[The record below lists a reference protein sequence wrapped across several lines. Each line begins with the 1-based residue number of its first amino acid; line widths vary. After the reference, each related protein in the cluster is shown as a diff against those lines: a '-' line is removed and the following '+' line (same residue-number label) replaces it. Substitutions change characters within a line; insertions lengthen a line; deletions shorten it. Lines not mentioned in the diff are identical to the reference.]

1 MKDGSKVNWFEK
13 INGTTPV
20 ITVRDYEHY
29 YSRKY
34 HQFDTRKVSQD
45 TLFSTGSEDSNVS
58 YVRLTPYGELDEDRI
73 DNKDVPSKKFQRP
86 SIDSLSV
93 PNLVDQYHGK
103 ITYSTN
109 KPSDYQRNDNSRSY
123 EKYHHANSQKVANI
137 NEVSFSTYRNEEALV
152 RNLKCESNIYNIR
165 TQKSL

>member
-1 MKDGSKVNWFEK
+1 MKFSNNLIFYLKDGSKVNWFEK

-58 YVRLTPYGELDEDRI
+58 YVRLTPYGELDEDRT
-73 DNKDVPSKKFQRP
+73 DNKDVPSKKLQRP

-93 PNLVDQYHGK
+93 PNLVDHYQERL
-103 ITYSTN
+103 TYSTN
-109 KPSDYQRNDNSRSY
+109 KPSDYQKNDNQRF
-123 EKYHHANSQKVANI
+123 HHANSQKVANI
-137 NEVSFSTYRNEEALV
+137 NDKSFSTYRNEDALV
-152 RNLKCESNIYNIR
+152 RYLKM
-165 TQKSL
+165 

>member
-1 MKDGSKVNWFEK
+1 MNFSKNLLFYLKDGSKVNWFEK

-73 DNKDVPSKKFQRP
+73 NNKDVPSKKFQRP

-93 PNLVDQYHGK
+93 PNLVDQYQERLA
-103 ITYSTN
+103 YSTN
-109 KPSDYQRNDNSRSY
+109 KPSYYQKNDNSRSY
-123 EKYHHANSQKVANI
+123 EKSHHTKPQKVANI
-137 NEVSFSTYRNEEALV
+137 NDVSFATYQNEKALV
-152 RNLKCESNIYNIR
+152 RD
-165 TQKSL
+165 

>member
-1 MKDGSKVNWFEK
+1 MLVVINSFFLKDGSKVNWFEK

-123 EKYHHANSQKVANI
+123 EKFHHTNSQKVANI

-152 RNLKCESNIYNIR
+152 RNLKCE
-165 TQKSL
+165 